1 MKKNLL
7 SLICCL
13 FLVGTNVSAQEILL
27 PNQVFTIKVTEK
39 NANGSIQNMPPDELI
54 LKANRISTK
63 FSIKNGFTVVPYTVT
78 QQGAPNS
85 FMLDFT
91 AESTNTKKDVLKW
104 TGTINGNSVTGK
116 AERLRNGKPAGEY
129 IFTGT
134 LKKKK

>member
-27 PNQVFTIKVTEK
+27 PNQVFSIKVTEK
-39 NANGSIQNMPPDELI
+39 NANGSIQSMPPDELI
-54 LKANRISTK
+54 LKANQISAT
-63 FSIKNGFTVVPYTVT
+63 FSTKNGFVAVPYSVT

-91 AESTNTKKDVLKW
+91 AESANSKKDVLKW

-129 IFTGT
+129 TFTGT